1 MGEVVN
7 LRIARKRRRRE
18 DEARQADENRVRH
31 GLTKAEKTVARS
43 ERRRSVDALDG
54 HRLSKGDQDDA

>member
-18 DEARQADENRVRH
+18 DEVRQAEENRVRH
-31 GLTKAEKTVARS
+31 GLTKAEKTAARI
-43 ERRRSVDALDG
+43 ERRRSIDALDG
-54 HRLSKGDQDDA
+54 HCLSKGDKDDA

>member
-31 GLTKAEKTVARS
+31 GMTKTEKTAARI
-43 ERRRSVDALDG
+43 ERRRLEAELDG
-54 HRLSKGDQDDA
+54 HRLSKGDKDDA

>member
-18 DEARQADENRVRH
+18 DEARQADENRVCH

>member
-18 DEARQADENRVRH
+18 DEARQAEENRVRH
-31 GLTKAEKTVARS
+31 GLTKAEKTAARI
-43 ERRRSVDALDG
+43 ERRRSIDVLDG
-54 HRLSKGDQDDA
+54 HRLAKGDKDDA

>member
-18 DEARQADENRVRH
+18 DEARQAEENRVRH
-31 GLTKAEKTVARS
+31 GLTRAEKTSARV
-43 ERRRSVDALDG
+43 ERRRSIDVLDG
-54 HRLSKGDQDDA
+54 HRLSKGDKDEA

>member
-18 DEARQADENRVRH
+18 DEVRQAEENRVRH
-31 GLTKAEKTVARS
+31 GLTKAEKTASRI
-43 ERRRSVDALDG
+43 ERRRSADVLDG
-54 HRLSKGDQDDA
+54 HRLSKGDKDEA

>member
-54 HRLSKGDQDDA
+54 HRLAKGDKDDA